1 MSESELLELKNQI
14 KQEILAEMNT
24 KKENQNTWQK
34 IKKEYEE
41 DFKLFNYEYDNKVLG
56 SDYKYY
62 TQKAEKHFEY
72 QVSNVIGILL
82 RLLYK
87 ADNVSKINANYEE
100 IKSVVEQILNVL
112 RQNKK
117 EIEV

>member
-24 KKENQNTWQK
+24 V
-34 IKKEYEE
+34 KKEYENQIKELNKIPNDNHSLE
-41 DFKLFNYEYDNKVLG
+41 DAIRTIVRA
-56 SDYKYY
+56 KYGVRSI
-62 TQKAEKHFEY
+62 A
-72 QVSNVIGILL
+72 N
-82 RLLYK
+82 
-87 ADNVSKINANYEE
+87 INATYED
-100 IKSVVEQILNVL
+100 IKNIVEQILNVL